1 MSYFKDDII
10 VAQATPTGQSA
21 LAIIRISGTSL
32 SSLYKKLTN
41 NKKINPRYAINS
53 KIFHPQTGQ
62 ILDDSL
68 IIFYSA
74 PSSFTGQD
82 LIEIN
87 CHGGLVIAENII
99 NAVLDF
105 GGRSALPGEFS
116 FRAYINGKLDL
127 VQAEAI
133 SALIGAK
140 TSLSADVSLNA
151 LSGSFKKNVEQIKSK
166 LMNLLVILENEL
178 DFSESEIDFTTHK
191 EINDLLLVIK
201 TTLKSILS
209 TSLFGR
215 ALKYGIKVV
224 LIGKPNAGKSSLF
237 NAMLGQNRALV
248 SEVKGTTRDYIE
260 SWIDIDGIPVRLFD
274 TAGIHKTSDPLESLS
289 IKKTKGSLL
298 DANIFILVDEHDP
311 LTIRNLLDINKDQR
325 LLFVCSKSDLK
336 DKIRDNSKIIHT
348 SIKKNK
354 GINNLLTKLS
364 TQIKSLSFFSDRTDA
379 VIITRRQRRVI
390 KRSLSSLDE
399 CILLA
404 KKGASTDLISSM
416 LRTFLSQLDTLHI
429 DIHEEDVLKNI
440 FQSFCIGK

>member
-10 VAQATPTGQSA
+10 VAQATPKGQSA

-32 SSLYKKLTN
+32 STLYKKLTN

-53 KIFHPQTGQ
+53 KIFHPENGKV
-62 ILDDSL
+62 LDDAL

-87 CHGGLVIAENII
+87 CHGGLIIAENII

-105 GGRSALPGEFS
+105 GGRPALAGEFS
-116 FRAYINGKLDL
+116 FRAYTNGKLDL

-151 LSGSFKKNVEQIKSK
+151 LSGSFKNNIKQIKTK

-191 EINDLLLVIK
+191 KINDHLLNIK
-201 TTLKSILS
+201 MSLKTILS
-209 TSLFGR
+209 TSLFGKT
-215 ALKYGIKVV
+215 LKYGIKVA
-224 LIGKPNAGKSSLF
+224 LIGRPNAGKSSLF
-237 NAMLGQNRALV
+237 NALLGHNRSIV
-248 SEVKGTTRDYIE
+248 SETKGTTRDYIE
-260 SWIDIDGIPVRLFD
+260 SWVDIDGIPVRLFD
-274 TAGIHKTSDPLESLS
+274 TAGIHKTSDSLESLS
-289 IKKTKGSLL
+289 IDKTKRSVL
-298 DANIFILVDEHDP
+298 DANIFILVDEHNP
-311 LTIRNLLDINKDQR
+311 FAIRNILDINKNQS

-336 DKIRDNSKIIHT
+336 DKIDDDSKIVHT
-348 SIKKNK
+348 SIKDNK
-354 GINNLLTKLS
+354 GIKTLLTKLS
-364 TQIKSLSFFSDRTDA
+364 TQIKDLSFISDDLDT
-379 VIITRRQRRVI
+379 VIITQRQRSVI
-390 KRSLSSLDE
+390 KRSISCLDE
-399 CILLA
+399 CLVLA
-404 KKGASTDLISSM
+404 QNGASTDLISSL
-416 LRTFLSQLDTLHI
+416 LRTFLSQLNMLHV